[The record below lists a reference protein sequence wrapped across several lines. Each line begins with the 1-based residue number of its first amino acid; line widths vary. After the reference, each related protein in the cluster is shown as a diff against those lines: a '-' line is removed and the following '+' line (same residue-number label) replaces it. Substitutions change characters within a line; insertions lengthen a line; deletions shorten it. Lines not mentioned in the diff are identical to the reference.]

1 MDSRLR
7 GNDTDGAMVIMHFSF
22 VLLPRMRCPTYY
34 LSIVVSL
41 TCCAGLAH
49 AQTTTQ
55 KFPTKPIRLIVPFPP
70 GGSND
75 ILGRFMG
82 QKLSERLSQQV
93 VIDNR
98 GGADGIIGTEIAAK
112 APPDGH
118 TLLIIS
124 STYSMNP
131 TTFKLPYDPIKSF
144 TPISLIG
151 TGGNVIAVHPSVPV
165 QNVKDLIALAKARP
179 GQLRYA
185 SSGAGGFNHFG
196 GEMFKSMAGVDMIHV
211 PYKGGGPA
219 MIDVM
224 AGQVEVLFSTL
235 IQALP
240 HFRSGKLRALG
251 VGSEKRS
258 PLLPAVPTIAESG
271 VTGYDC
277 SIWWG
282 FLGPAGLPADIQMR
296 LHSEVVAVLRDPESA
311 KRLASE
317 AAEPAIATPDEFLKI
332 IARDITKWSQVARQA
347 GIKVH

>member
-1 MDSRLR
+1 MS
-7 GNDTDGAMVIMHFSF
+7 MMS
-22 VLLPRMRCPTYY
+22 
-34 LSIVVSL
+34 
-41 TCCAGLAH
+41 AGFTH
-49 AQTTTQ
+49 AQTPAR
-55 KFPTKPIRLIVPFPP
+55 FPSKSIRLIVPFPP

-82 QKLSERLSQQV
+82 QKLTERLGQQV

-118 TLLIIS
+118 TLLIAS

-131 TTFKLPYDPIKSF
+131 AIYKLPYDALKSF

-151 TGGNVIAVHPSVPV
+151 TGGNVIAVHPSVPAK
-165 QNVKDLIALAKARP
+165 NVKDLIALAKSRP

-185 SSGAGGFNHFG
+185 SSGVGGFNHFG
-196 GEMFKSMAGVDMIHV
+196 GELFKTLAGVDMIHV

-224 AGQVEVLFSTL
+224 SGQVELLFSTL

-240 HFRSGKLRALG
+240 HIRSGKMRALG
-251 VGSEKRS
+251 VGSAKRTL
-258 PLLPAVPTIAESG
+258 LLPEVPTIVESD
-271 VTGYDC
+271 VAGYDG

-282 FLGPAGLPADIQMR
+282 LLGPAGIATEIQTR
-296 LHSEVVAVLRDPESA
+296 LHSDVVAVLRDPESS
-311 KRLASE
+311 KRLAAE
-317 AAEPAIATPDEFLKI
+317 AAEPAIASPEDFQNI
-332 IARDITKWSQVARQA
+332 IARDIEKWIKVAKQV
-347 GIKVH
+347 GIKAH

>member
-1 MDSRLR
+1 
-7 GNDTDGAMVIMHFSF
+7 MV
-22 VLLPRMRCPTYY
+22 
-34 LSIVVSL
+34 
-41 TCCAGLAH
+41 
-49 AQTTTQ
+49 
-55 KFPTKPIRLIVPFPP
+55 VPFPP

-82 QKLSERLSQQV
+82 QKLTERLGQQV

-98 GGADGIIGTEIAAK
+98 GGADGIIGTEIASK

-131 TTFKLPYDPIKSF
+131 AIYKLPYDPIKSF

-151 TGGNVIAVHPSVPV
+151 TGGNVITVHPSVPV
-165 QNVKDLIALAKARP
+165 RNVKDLIALAKARP

-185 SSGAGGFNHFG
+185 SSGVGGFNHFG
-196 GEMFKSMAGVDMIHV
+196 GELFKTMAGVDMIHV

-224 AGQVEVLFSTL
+224 SGQVEVLFSTL

-240 HFRSGKLRALG
+240 HIRSGKMRALG

-258 PLLPAVPTIAESG
+258 PLMPDVPTIVESG
-271 VTGYDC
+271 VAGYDG

-282 FLGPAGLPADIQMR
+282 FLGPAGMSADIQSR
-296 LHSEVVAVLRDPESA
+296 LHGEVVAVLRDPESA

-332 IARDITKWSQVARQA
+332 IMRDITKWISVAKQA
-347 GIKVH
+347 GINAH

>member
-1 MDSRLR
+1 MNPRC
-7 GNDTDGAMVIMHFSF
+7 TFA
-22 VLLPRMRCPTYY
+22 VLAAL
-34 LSIVVSL
+34 LL
-41 TCCAGLAH
+41 CANAVH
-49 AQTTTQ
+49 AQTAAQ
-55 KFPTKPIRLIVPFPP
+55 KFPTKSIRMIVPFPP

-82 QKLSERLSQQV
+82 QKLGERLGQQV

-98 GGADGIIGTEIAAK
+98 GGADGIIGTEIVAK
-112 APPDGH
+112 APADGY

-131 TTFKLPYDPIKSF
+131 ATYKLPYDPIKSF

-151 TGGNVIAVHPSVPV
+151 TGGNVIAAHPSVPV
-165 QNVKDLIALAKARP
+165 KNVSDLITFAKSRP

-224 AGQVEVLFSTL
+224 AGQVEILFSTL

-240 HFRSGKLRALG
+240 HFRTGKLRPLG

-258 PLLPAVPTIAESG
+258 PLLPEVPTIVESG
-271 VTGYDC
+271 VAGYDG

-282 FLGPAGLPADIQMR
+282 LLGPAGLPADIQTR
-296 LHSEVVAVLRDPESA
+296 LHNEVVAVLRDPEAA
-311 KRLASE
+311 KRLAAE
-317 AAEPAIATPDEFLKI
+317 AAEPAIAPPDELMKT
-332 IARDITKWSQVARQA
+332 IARDIGKWIKIAKLA
-347 GIKVH
+347 GIKAH

>member
-1 MDSRLR
+1 MNLR
-7 GNDTDGAMVIMHFSF
+7 PS
-22 VLLPRMRCPTYY
+22 LPF
-34 LSIVVSL
+34 LIVML
-41 TCCAGLAH
+41 GLCVGFAH
-49 AQTTTQ
+49 AQPAAR
-55 KFPTKPIRLIVPFPP
+55 FPSKSIRLIVPFPP

-82 QKLSERLSQQV
+82 QKLTERLGQQV

-112 APPDGH
+112 SPPDGH

-124 STYSMNP
+124 STYAMNP
-131 TTFKLPYDPIKSF
+131 AIYKLPYDPLKSF

-151 TGGNVIAVHPSVPV
+151 TGGNVITVHPSVPV
-165 QNVKDLIALAKARP
+165 KNVKDLIALAKARP

-185 SSGAGGFNHFG
+185 SSGVGGFNHFG
-196 GEMFKSMAGVDMIHV
+196 GELFKTLAGVDMIHI

-224 AGQVEVLFSTL
+224 SGQVEVLFSTL

-240 HFRSGKLRALG
+240 HIRSGKMRALG
-251 VGSEKRS
+251 VGSEKRT
-258 PLLPAVPTIAESG
+258 PLMPDVPTVVESG
-271 VTGYDC
+271 VAGYDG

-282 FLGPAGLPADIQMR
+282 LLGPAGIPADIQTR

-311 KRLASE
+311 KRLAAE

-332 IARDITKWSQVARQA
+332 IARDIVKWSGVAKQA
-347 GIKVH
+347 GVKP

>member
-1 MDSRLR
+1 MIFHR
-7 GNDTDGAMVIMHFSF
+7 
-22 VLLPRMRCPTYY
+22 Y
-34 LSIVVSL
+34 LSLHLLALAALMGASV
-41 TCCAGLAH
+41 AH
-49 AQTTTQ
+49 AQTANTSAAR
-55 KFPTKPIRLIVPFPP
+55 FPAKSIRMIVPFPP

-82 QKLSERLSQQV
+82 QKLTERLGQQV

-112 APPDGH
+112 SPPDGY
-118 TLLIIS
+118 TLLVIS

-131 TTFKLPYDPIKSF
+131 AIYKLPYDPIKSF

-151 TGGNVIAVHPSVPV
+151 NGGNVITAHPSVPV
-165 QNVKDLIALAKARP
+165 RNVKELIALAKARP

-185 SSGAGGFNHFG
+185 SSGVGGFNHFG
-196 GEMFKSMAGVDMIHV
+196 GEMFKSMTGVDMIHV

-224 AGQVEVLFSTL
+224 SGHVELLFSTL

-240 HFRSGKLRALG
+240 QIRSGKMRALG
-251 VGSEKRS
+251 VGSTKRT
-258 PLLPAVPTIAESG
+258 PLLPEVPTIVESG
-271 VTGYDC
+271 VAGYDA

-282 FLGPAGLPADIQMR
+282 VLGPAGMPADIQTR
-296 LHSEVVAVLRDPESA
+296 LHSEVVAVLRDPEAA
-311 KRLASE
+311 KRLAAE

-332 IARDITKWSQVARQA
+332 IARDMTKWSAVAKQA
-347 GIKVH
+347 GIKAH

>member
-1 MDSRLR
+1 MKLR
-7 GNDTDGAMVIMHFSF
+7 CSLPFLLVTLAFS
-22 VLLPRMRCPTYY
+22 T
-34 LSIVVSL
+34 SASQ
-41 TCCAGLAH
+41 
-49 AQTTTQ
+49 AQTAAQTASR
-55 KFPTKPIRLIVPFPP
+55 FPTKSIRLIVPFPP

-82 QKLSERLSQQV
+82 QKLTERLSQQV
-93 VIDNR
+93 IIDNR
-98 GGADGIIGTEIAAK
+98 GGADGIIGTELAAK

-124 STYSMNP
+124 STYAMNP
-131 TTFKLPYDPIKSF
+131 ATFKLPYDPIKSF

-151 TGGNVIAVHPSVPV
+151 TGGNVIAVHPSVPAK
-165 QNVKDLIALAKARP
+165 NVKDLVALAKARP

-196 GEMFKSMAGVDMIHV
+196 GEMFKNMAGVDMIHV

-224 AGQVEVLFSTL
+224 SGQVEVLFSTL

-240 HFRSGKLRALG
+240 HFRSGKLRPLG
-251 VGSEKRS
+251 VGSTKRS
-258 PLLPAVPTIAESG
+258 PLLAEVPTVIESG
-271 VTGYDC
+271 VAGYEG

-282 FLGPAGLPADIQMR
+282 LLGPAGIPADIQSR
-296 LHSEVVAVLRDPESA
+296 LHSEVVAVLRDPDAA
-311 KRLASE
+311 KRLTAE

-332 IARDITKWSQVARQA
+332 IVRDIGKWSIVAKQA

>member
-1 MDSRLR
+1 MK
-7 GNDTDGAMVIMHFSF
+7 
-22 VLLPRMRCPTYY
+22 
-34 LSIVVSL
+34 LSCCL
-41 TCCAGLAH
+41 KFRAFAPGLCAGYAH
-49 AQTTTQ
+49 AQPAAR
-55 KFPTKPIRLIVPFPP
+55 FPTKSIRLIVPFPP

-82 QKLSERLSQQV
+82 QKLSERLGQQV

-118 TLLIIS
+118 TLLIVS
-124 STYSMNP
+124 SAYSMNP
-131 TTFKLPYDPIKSF
+131 AIYKLPYDPLKSF

-151 TGGNVIAVHPSVPV
+151 TGGNVITVHPSVPV
-165 QNVKDLIALAKARP
+165 KNVKDLIALAKARP

-185 SSGAGGFNHFG
+185 SSGVGGFNHFG
-196 GEMFKSMAGVDMIHV
+196 GELFKTMAGVDMIHV

-224 AGQVEVLFSTL
+224 SGQVEVLFSTL

-240 HFRSGKLRALG
+240 HIRSGKMRALG
-251 VGSEKRS
+251 VGSEKRT
-258 PLLPAVPTIAESG
+258 PLMPDVPTIVESG
-271 VTGYDC
+271 VAGYDG

-282 FLGPAGLPADIQMR
+282 LLGPAGMPANIQTR

-311 KRLASE
+311 KRLTAE

-332 IARDITKWSQVARQA
+332 IARDITKWISVAKQA
-347 GIKVH
+347 GIKAH

>member
-1 MDSRLR
+1 MNLR
-7 GNDTDGAMVIMHFSF
+7 CNLSF
-22 VLLPRMRCPTYY
+22 LLIA
-34 LSIVVSL
+34 LAF
-41 TCCAGLAH
+41 CASAAH
-49 AQTTTQ
+49 SQTAAQTASR
-55 KFPTKPIRLIVPFPP
+55 FPTKSIRLIVPFPP

-75 ILGRFMG
+75 ILGRFVG
-82 QKLSERLSQQV
+82 QKLTERLGQPV

-98 GGADGIIGTEIAAK
+98 AGADGIIGTELAAK

-124 STYSMNP
+124 STFSMNP
-131 TTFKLPYDPIKSF
+131 ATFKLPYDPIKSF

-151 TGGNVIAVHPSVPV
+151 TGGNVIAVHPSVPAK
-165 QNVKDLIALAKARP
+165 NVKDLITLAKSRP

-196 GEMFKSMAGVDMIHV
+196 GELFKNMAGVDMIHV

-224 AGQVEVLFSTL
+224 SGQVEVLFSTL

-240 HFRSGKLRALG
+240 HFRSGKLRPLG
-251 VGSEKRS
+251 VGSPKRS
-258 PLLPAVPTIAESG
+258 PLMPDVPTIIESG
-271 VTGYDC
+271 LADYEG

-282 FLGPAGLPADIQMR
+282 LLGPAGMPAEIQAR

-311 KRLASE
+311 KRLAAE
-317 AAEPAIATPDEFLKI
+317 AAEPAIVTPDEFQKI
-332 IARDITKWSQVARQA
+332 IVRDISKWSLVAKQA

>member
-1 MDSRLR
+1 MKL
-7 GNDTDGAMVIMHFSF
+7 GCCLKFLAFAPG
-22 VLLPRMRCPTYY
+22 L
-34 LSIVVSL
+34 
-41 TCCAGLAH
+41 CAGYAH
-49 AQTTTQ
+49 AQPAAR
-55 KFPTKPIRLIVPFPP
+55 FPTKSIRLIVPFPP

-82 QKLSERLSQQV
+82 QKLSERLGQQV

-118 TLLIIS
+118 TLLIVS
-124 STYSMNP
+124 SAYSMNP
-131 TTFKLPYDPIKSF
+131 AIYKLPYDPLKSF

-151 TGGNVIAVHPSVPV
+151 TGGNVITVHPSVPV
-165 QNVKDLIALAKARP
+165 KNVKDLIALAKARP

-185 SSGAGGFNHFG
+185 SSGVGGFNHFG
-196 GEMFKSMAGVDMIHV
+196 GELFKTMAGVDMIHV

-224 AGQVEVLFSTL
+224 SGQVEVLFSTL

-240 HFRSGKLRALG
+240 HIRSGKMRALG
-251 VGSEKRS
+251 VGSEKRT
-258 PLLPAVPTIAESG
+258 PLMPDVPTIVESG
-271 VTGYDC
+271 VAGYDG

-282 FLGPAGLPADIQMR
+282 LLGPAGMPADIQTR

-311 KRLASE
+311 KRLAAE
-317 AAEPAIATPDEFLKI
+317 AAEPSIATPDEFLKI
-332 IARDITKWSQVARQA
+332 IARDITKWLGVTKQA
-347 GIKVH
+347 GIKAH

>member
-1 MDSRLR
+1 
-7 GNDTDGAMVIMHFSF
+7 MVIRIGSWL
-22 VLLPRMRCPTYY
+22 VVGICLLHT
-34 LSIVVSL
+34 S
-41 TCCAGLAH
+41 TAH
-49 AQTTTQ
+49 AQGAAR
-55 KFPTKPIRLIVPFPP
+55 FPSKSVRMVVPFPP

-82 QKLSERLSQQV
+82 QKLSERLGQQV

-98 GGADGIIGTEIAAK
+98 GGADGIIGTEIVAK

-118 TLLIIS
+118 TLLIVS
-124 STYSMNP
+124 SSFSMNP
-131 TTFKLPYDPIKSF
+131 ANYKLPYDPIKSF

-151 TGGNVIAVHPSVPV
+151 TGGNVVVAHPSVPV
-165 QNVKDLIALAKARP
+165 KNIKDLIGLAKGRP

-219 MIDVM
+219 LIDVM
-224 AGQVEVLFSTL
+224 SGQVEILFSTL

-240 HFRSGKLRALG
+240 HIRSGKLRPLG

-258 PLLPAVPTIAESG
+258 PLLPDVPTIHESG
-271 VTGYDC
+271 VAGYDG

-282 FLGPAGLPADIQMR
+282 FLAPAGLPADIQTR
-296 LHSEVVAVLRDPESA
+296 WHAEVTAVLRDPEAA
-311 KRLASE
+311 KRLLAE
-317 AAEPAIATPDEFLKI
+317 AAEPAIAPPEELMKV
-332 IARDITKWSQVARQA
+332 IARDIGKWMKIAKLA